1 MRIEPRPVLIDA
13 VYDRLKTAILAGEL
27 GAGAPLAQEQLAER
41 LGVSRQPVSH
51 ALRLLHSEGLVTE
64 RGRRGLMV
72 APVEPERLRDLY
84 QVRAALD
91 ALAARLAAER
101 AAGGVAPDF
110 SACLAEG
117 RRALEDGGLQALI
130 AADVGFHRAVYAVSG
145 NPAIAETAEA
155 AWPHFQRSM
164 GLVLGDPAYRT
175 RAWREHEAI
184 AEAIGEGAAGRAEG
198 LARAHAEQAGLV
210 TWRRLA
216 AQSEA
221 AQSEGAPSKATDP
234 DPRDEEA
241 A

>member
-13 VYDRLKTAILAGEL
+13 VYERLKTAILAGEL
-27 GAGAPLAQEQLAER
+27 GAGEPLAQEQLAER

-51 ALRLLHSEGLVTE
+51 ALRLLYSEGLVTE

-72 APVEPERLRDLY
+72 APVEPQRLRDLY

-101 AAGGVAPDF
+101 AAGPSDALAG
-110 SACLAEG
+110 CLAEG
-117 RRALEDGGLQALI
+117 RRALAEGGLQALI
-130 AADVGFHRAVYAVSG
+130 AADVAFHRAVYALAG

-164 GLVLGDPAYRT
+164 GLVLGDPAYRS

-184 AEAIGEGAAGRAEG
+184 AEAIAGGAAPRAEA
-198 LARAHAEQAGLV
+198 LARAHAEEAGLA
-210 TWRRLA
+210 TWRRLE
-216 AQSEA
+216 AQRAEA
-221 AQSEGAPSKATDP
+221 AALTAPDN
-234 DPRDEEA
+234 EA
-241 A
+241 AA